1 MWTIVFVLMQFS
13 VSLSKVDTSFYII
26 IDDCTNWE
34 ENSDPKLDSDFF
46 YLSNEKVCC
55 VPPYY
60 FSPYDSDTLAKV
72 SLFHG
77 SLDPDV
83 ILSKTVTWGSVI
95 NSSPLYSSKLN
106 YQDWVRIE
114 SSREDVYIIHPK
126 DICRNKGFSD
136 RNKVEVYSVNI
147 HAIQIIE

>member
-1 MWTIVFVLMQFS
+1 MWTIILILMQFS
-13 VSLSKVDTSFYII
+13 VSISKVDNSVYII
-26 IDDCTNWE
+26 IDDSKSWE
-34 ENSDPKLDSDFF
+34 EKSVSKSDSTFF
-46 YLSNEKVCC
+46 YLSNDKVCC

-60 FSPYDSDTLAKV
+60 FSPYDGDTLAKV

-95 NSSPLYSSKLN
+95 NSSPFYSSKLN

-114 SSREDVYIIHPK
+114 SSRRNVFIIHPK
-126 DICRNKGFSD
+126 DYSTDQEFLDKNRL
-136 RNKVEVYSVNI
+136 KVYNVKV
-147 HAIQIIE
+147 HAIQMEE